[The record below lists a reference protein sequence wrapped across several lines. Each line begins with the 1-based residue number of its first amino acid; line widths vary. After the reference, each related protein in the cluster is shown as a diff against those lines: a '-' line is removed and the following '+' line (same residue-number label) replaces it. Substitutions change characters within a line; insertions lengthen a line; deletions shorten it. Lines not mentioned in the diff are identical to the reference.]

1 MKAILVV
8 LGAMFSLLAMPA
20 AAQGYPNKSVR
31 IIVPYP
37 PGGATDVL
45 ARQLSVRLGEAL
57 GQTVLVENRSGASG
71 NIGFDYVAKAPADGY
86 TLLMGTANMT
96 IGPAL
101 MKVPFNVLTDFAPV
115 TTIVSSQNLL
125 TVRPSLPANN
135 LKELLAHS
143 RANPGKLTYG
153 SSGVGT
159 PLMSLELMK
168 ALTGVNM
175 VNVPYKGDAP
185 AITDLIGGQIDMY
198 ASTVTGLIEHVKAG
212 KLRAIGVT
220 GKKRAASLPDV
231 PTLEEAG
238 IPGYELVSWYGILAP
253 GGTPKEIVN
262 KLNEAIVKIVATPE
276 MQRQI
281 IAGGSDPWTQT
292 PEQFAELIKRD
303 VAKYAKLVKDYNI
316 KAE

>member
-292 PEQFAELIKRD
+292 PDQFAELIKRD